1 MLFLMSSRRYHVFRL
16 LSLHIDD
23 FFLTL
28 LLFFTFILDMM
39 LQSHLDIIEQP
50 V

>member
-1 MLFLMSSRRYHVFRL
+1 MSVVRL

-39 LQSHLDIIEQP
+39 LQSHLDVHRQDEGSEGRGGS
-50 V
+50 